1 MTGVR
6 YKPDLDEFLALSKQG
21 NVVPVCRTLL
31 GDTLTPVSA
40 YDKFA
45 RGEYSF
51 LLESAA
57 GGEKLARY
65 SFLGTNPFMVF
76 RARGNEVEVES
87 FRRPSTG
94 LRAGTRKFRSNDP
107 LAELQKQVFAF
118 RAVGVPGLPR
128 FCGGAVGY
136 AAYDA
141 IRYIERLPQPPPDP
155 LGLPDLYFAFYDL
168 MVVFDHL
175 EKTVL
180 VICSARLDEMG
191 SSSKARGKR
200 SAEAAARRAYERAVA
215 RIDEA
220 VERLRTPVMKLS
232 DDITPRGEITL
243 PFRSNYAPAGGDLA
257 QARAAF
263 GRAVERCKEYILA
276 GDIFQVVLSQRLTA
290 RTQALPFNVYRALR
304 VINPSPY
311 MFYLQFG
318 DLRLAGSSPEVMV
331 KSESGKVTVR
341 PIAGTRPRGA
351 TDDEDAALAAEL
363 LADPKERAEHIM
375 LLDLGRND
383 VGRICRYG
391 TVKIEEEM
399 IIERFSHV
407 MHMTSMVTGMLD
419 AGKSCFDAFRNCFPA
434 GTVSGAP
441 KIRAM
446 EILDELEPVKR
457 GPYAGAVGYVDFRG
471 NLDTCIAIRTLI
483 FAGQEVIVQAG
494 AGIVADSVP
503 DREFE
508 ETLNKARGLL
518 RAIQVAES
526 LEPS

>member
-1 MTGVR
+1 MAAVR
-6 YKPDLDEFLALSKQG
+6 YKPDLDEFIALSKQG

-40 YDKFA
+40 YEKFA
-45 RGEYSF
+45 RGDFSF
-51 LLESAA
+51 LLESAE

-65 SFLGTNPFMVF
+65 SFLGTTPFMVF
-76 RARGNEVEVES
+76 RARGSEVEIES
-87 FRRPSTG
+87 HG
-94 LRAGTRKFRSNDP
+94 ATRKFRSEDA

-141 IRYIERLPQPPPDP
+141 IRYIERLPNAPPDA
-155 LGLPDLYFAFYDL
+155 LGLPDLFFAFYDL

-175 EKTVL
+175 QKTVL
-180 VICSARLDEMG
+180 VICSARLEEDP
-191 SSSKARGKR
+191 
-200 SAEAAARRAYERAVA
+200 RRAYEKAVA

-220 VERLRTPVMKLS
+220 VDRLRTPVMKLS

-243 PFRSNYAPAGGDLA
+243 AFRSHFAPDHASPA
-257 QARAAF
+257 QARAEF
-263 GRAVERCKEYILA
+263 CRAVERCKEYILA

-290 RTQALPFNVYRALR
+290 RTQAEPFTVYRALR

-311 MFYLQFG
+311 MFYLHLGQ
-318 DLRLAGSSPEVMV
+318 LRLVGSSPEVMV

-351 TDDEDAALAAEL
+351 TDEEDAALAAEL

-407 MHMTSMVTGMLD
+407 MHMTSMVTGLLD
-419 AGKSCFDAFRNCFPA
+419 DRKSCFDAFRSCFPA
-434 GTVSGAP
+434 GTLSGAP

-457 GPYAGAVGYVDFRG
+457 GPYGGAVGYVDFRG

-483 FAGQEVIVQAG
+483 FTGREVIVQAG

-503 DREFE
+503 EREYE
-508 ETLNKARGLL
+508 ETLNKARGLF

-526 LEPS
+526 LEPA

>member
-1 MTGVR
+1 MAGVR
-6 YKPDLDEFLALSKQG
+6 YKPDLDEFIALSKQG

-40 YDKFA
+40 YEKFA
-45 RGEYSF
+45 HGEYSF
-51 LLESAA
+51 LLESAS

-76 RARGNEVEVES
+76 RARGSEVEIES
-87 FRRPSTG
+87 QG
-94 LRAGTRKFRSNDP
+94 AARKFRSEDP

-141 IRYIERLPQPPPDP
+141 IRYVERLPNPPPDE
-155 LGLPDLYFAFYDL
+155 LGLPDLFFAFYDL

-175 EKTVL
+175 QKTVM
-180 VICSARLDEMG
+180 VICSARVDEVG
-191 SSSKARGKR
+191 
-200 SAEAAARRAYERAVA
+200 ARRAYENAVS

-220 VERLRTPVMKLS
+220 VDRLRTPVMKLS
-232 DDITPRGEITL
+232 DDIAPRGDITL
-243 PFRSNYAPAGGDLA
+243 PFRSNFAPAGGDLKQA
-257 QARAAF
+257 QAAF

-276 GDIFQVVLSQRLTA
+276 GDIFQVVLSQRLSA
-290 RTQALPFNVYRALR
+290 RTSAEPFNVYRALR

-311 MFYLQFG
+311 MFYLHLG
-318 DLRLAGSSPEVMV
+318 ELRLAGSSPEVMV

-351 TDDEDAALAAEL
+351 TDEEDAALAADL

-391 TVKIEEEM
+391 TVKIEEQM

-407 MHMTSMVTGMLD
+407 MHMTSTVTGILD
-419 AGKSCFDAFRNCFPA
+419 EGRTCFDAFRSCFPA
-434 GTVSGAP
+434 GTLSGAP

-457 GPYAGAVGYVDFRG
+457 GPYGGAVGYVDFRG

-483 FAGQEVIVQAG
+483 FSGQEVIVQAG

-503 DREFE
+503 EREFE
-508 ETLNKARGLL
+508 ETLNKARGLF

-526 LEPS
+526 LEA